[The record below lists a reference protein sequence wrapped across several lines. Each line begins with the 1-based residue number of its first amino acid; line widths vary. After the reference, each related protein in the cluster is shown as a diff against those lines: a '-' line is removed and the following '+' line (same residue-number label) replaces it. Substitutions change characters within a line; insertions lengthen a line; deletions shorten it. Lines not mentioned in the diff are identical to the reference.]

1 MRIKM
6 TFRLCKKTL
15 ISDYHPCIISF
26 FKAAL
31 SKYDNKLYDSLY
43 GSGAPIQKNF
53 TFSTYL
59 PNSTFSND
67 EIILDD
73 KTIVVTLST
82 PDMIFGIDF
91 YNAALGMKNMS
102 YPFGN
107 NIAKLIQIK
116 VENHKVIKSETVYFK
131 MLSPVIVKAH
141 IKGSRDEYYTV
152 GDECFY
158 GQLKLI
164 CTKQFEKL
172 APYLCIKNLEI
183 EAVNCKKTVV
193 ALFGQKITAT
203 LGIFKLKAE
212 TEIINYLYQAGIG
225 SKRSSGFGFFEIIR
239 EEDSDEY

>member
-6 TFRLCKKTL
+6 TFRLCNKTL
-15 ISDYHPCIISF
+15 IPDYHPCVISF

-31 SKYDNKLYDSLY
+31 SKYDNQLYDSLY
-43 GSGAPIQKNF
+43 GSGAPVQKNF

-67 EIILDD
+67 EIMLDD
-73 KTIVVTLST
+73 ETIAVTLST
-82 PDMIFGIDF
+82 PDMIFGIDL
-91 YNAALGMKNMS
+91 YNAALGMKNVS

-107 NIAKLIQIK
+107 NIAKLILIR
-116 VENHKVIKSETVYFK
+116 VENHKVIKSETVYIK

-141 IKGSRDEYYTV
+141 VKGSRDEYYTV

-158 GQLKLI
+158 EQLNLI
-164 CTKQFEKL
+164 CIKQLEKL
-172 APYLCIKNLEI
+172 APQLCKKKYKI

-193 ALFGQKITAT
+193 SLFDQKITAT

-225 SKRSSGFGFFEIIR
+225 SKRSSGFGCFEIIR
-239 EEDSDEY
+239 EEDSDEC